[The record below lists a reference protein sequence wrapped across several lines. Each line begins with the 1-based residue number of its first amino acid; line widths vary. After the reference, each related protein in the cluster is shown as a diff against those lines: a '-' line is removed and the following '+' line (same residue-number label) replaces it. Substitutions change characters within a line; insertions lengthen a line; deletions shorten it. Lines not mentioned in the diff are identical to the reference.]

1 MQSRLKQLCI
11 YLPAVLIALFLSA
24 CENDINKV
32 KAIAAADATK
42 PIQRTTGV
50 IMTISDNA
58 IVKAQLTSPLL
69 IEYATKKDPY
79 QIMPKGVKVV
89 LYNDSLK
96 IDATITADTGYYYAD
111 KGMVHFKKNVVAT
124 RKDGA
129 TYKSEELIW
138 DINKKLAYSNQK
150 VVMAK
155 PNGDIMNATSFTS
168 DDKLLHP
175 IFQNATGAI
184 QMNGDLTQ

>member
-1 MQSRLKQLCI
+1 MQNRLKQLCM
-11 YLPAVLIALFLSA
+11 YLPAVLTVLLLSA

-50 IMTISDNA
+50 TMTISDNA
-58 IVKAQLTSPLL
+58 IVKAQLISPLL

-79 QIMPKGVKVV
+79 QVMPKGVKVL
-89 LYNDSLK
+89 LYNDSLTV
-96 IDATITADTGYYYAD
+96 DATITADTGYYYAD
-111 KGMVHFKKNVVAT
+111 KSLVRFKKNVVAT
-124 RKDGA
+124 KKDGS
-129 TYKSEELIW
+129 TYKSEELVW
-138 DINKKLAYSNQK
+138 DINKKQAYSNQK
-150 VVMAK
+150 VVMTK
-155 PNGDIMNATSFTS
+155 PNGDVMNATSFVS

>member
-1 MQSRLKQLCI
+1 MQNRLKQLCI
-11 YLPAVLIALFLSA
+11 YLPAVLTALLLSA

-50 IMTISDNA
+50 VMTISDNA
-58 IVKAQLTSPLL
+58 VVKAQLISPLL

-79 QIMPKGVKVV
+79 RIMPNGVKVV

-96 IDATITADTGYYYAD
+96 TDGNIIADTGYYYED
-111 KGMVHFKKNVVAT
+111 KSLVVFKKNVVAT
-124 RKDGA
+124 KRDGS
-129 TYKSEELIW
+129 TYKSEELVW
-138 DINKKLAYSNQK
+138 DVNKKQYYSNQK
-150 VVMAK
+150 VVITK
-155 PNGDIMNATSFTS
+155 PNGDVMNATSFVS

-175 IFQNATGAI
+175 VFQNSTGVI

>member
-1 MQSRLKQLCI
+1 MQNRIKQLCI
-11 YLPAVLIALFLSA
+11 YLPAVLTALLLSA

-50 IMTISDNA
+50 TMTISDNA
-58 IVKAQLTSPLL
+58 VVKAQLISPLL

-79 QIMPKGVKVV
+79 RVMPNGVKVI

-96 IDATITADTGYYYAD
+96 TDGNIIADTGYYYED
-111 KGMVHFKKNVVAT
+111 KSLVVFKKNVVAT
-124 RKDGA
+124 KKDGS
-129 TYKSEELIW
+129 TYKSEELVW
-138 DINKKLAYSNQK
+138 DVNKKQYYSNQK
-150 VVMAK
+150 VVITK
-155 PNGDIMNATSFTS
+155 PNGDVMNASSFVS

-175 IFQNATGAI
+175 VFQNSTGVI

>member
-1 MQSRLKQLCI
+1 M
-11 YLPAVLIALFLSA
+11 YLPAVLTVLLLLSA

-42 PIQRTTGV
+42 PIQRTKGV
-50 IMTISDNA
+50 VMTISDNA
-58 IVKAQLTSPLL
+58 IVKAQLISPLL
-69 IEYATKKDPY
+69 IEYATKKNPY
-79 QIMPKGVKVV
+79 QVMPKGVKVI

-96 IDATITADTGYYYAD
+96 ADANIIADTGYYYPE
-111 KGMVHFKKNVVAT
+111 KSMVVFKKNVVAT

-138 DINKKLAYSNQK
+138 DINKKQAYSNQK
-150 VVMAK
+150 VVMTK
-155 PNGDIMNATSFTS
+155 LNGDVMNATSFVT

-175 IFQNATGAI
+175 VFQNATGAI
-184 QMNGDLTQ
+184 QMNGDLSQ

>member
-1 MQSRLKQLCI
+1 MQNRLKQLCI
-11 YLPAVLIALFLSA
+11 YIPAVLTALLLSA

-50 IMTISDNA
+50 TMTISDKG
-58 IVKAQLTSPLL
+58 IVKAQLISPLL
-69 IEYATKKDPY
+69 IEYATKKNPY
-79 QIMPKGVKVV
+79 QVMPNGVRVI
-89 LYNDSLK
+89 LYNDSLTTDGN
-96 IDATITADTGYYYAD
+96 IVADTGYYYAE
-111 KGMVHFKKNVVAT
+111 KSLVVFKKNVVAT

-138 DINKKLAYSNQK
+138 DTGKKQYYSNQR
-150 VVMAK
+150 VVMTK
-155 PNGDIMNATSFTS
+155 PNGDVMNATSFVS

-175 IFQNATGAI
+175 VFQNATGAI

>member
-1 MQSRLKQLCI
+1 MQNRLKQLCI
-11 YLPAVLIALFLSA
+11 YIPAVLTALLLNA

-50 IMTISDNA
+50 TMTISDKG
-58 IVKAQLTSPLL
+58 IVKAQLISPLL
-69 IEYATKKDPY
+69 IEYATKKNPY
-79 QIMPKGVKVV
+79 QVMPNGVRVI
-89 LYNDSLK
+89 LYNDSLTTDGN
-96 IDATITADTGYYYAD
+96 IVADTGYYYTE
-111 KGMVHFKKNVVAT
+111 KSLVVFKKNVVAT

-138 DINKKLAYSNQK
+138 DTAKKQYYSNQK
-150 VVMAK
+150 VVMTK
-155 PNGDIMNATSFTS
+155 PNGDVMNATSFVS

-175 IFQNATGAI
+175 VFQNATGAI

>member
-1 MQSRLKQLCI
+1 MQNRLKQLCI
-11 YLPAVLIALFLSA
+11 YLPAVLTALLLSA

-50 IMTISDNA
+50 TMTISDNA
-58 IVKAQLTSPLL
+58 VVKAQLISPLL

-79 QIMPKGVKVV
+79 RVMPNGVKVI

-96 IDATITADTGYYYAD
+96 TDGNIIADTGYYYED
-111 KGMVHFKKNVVAT
+111 KSLVVFKKNVVAT
-124 RKDGA
+124 KKDGS
-129 TYKSEELIW
+129 TYKSEELVW
-138 DINKKLAYSNQK
+138 DVNKKQYYSNQK
-150 VVMAK
+150 VVITK
-155 PNGDIMNATSFTS
+155 PNGDVMNASSFVS

-175 IFQNATGAI
+175 VFQNSTGVI

>member
-1 MQSRLKQLCI
+1 MQNRLKQLCI
-11 YLPAVLIALFLSA
+11 YLPAVLIALLLSA

-50 IMTISDNA
+50 TMTISDNA

-79 QIMPKGVKVV
+79 QIMPNGVKVV

-96 IDATITADTGYYYAD
+96 IDATIIADTGYYYAD
-111 KGMVHFKKNVVAT
+111 KGMVLFKKNVVAT

-155 PNGDIMNATSFTS
+155 PNGDLMNATSFTS

>member
-1 MQSRLKQLCI
+1 MQNRLKQLCI
-11 YLPAVLIALFLSA
+11 YLPAVLTALLLSA

-58 IVKAQLTSPLL
+58 VVKAQLISPLL

-79 QIMPKGVKVV
+79 RIMPNGVKVV

-96 IDATITADTGYYYAD
+96 TDGNIIADTGYYYED
-111 KGMVHFKKNVVAT
+111 KSLVVFKKNVVAT
-124 RKDGA
+124 KRDGS
-129 TYKSEELIW
+129 TYKSEELVW
-138 DINKKLAYSNQK
+138 DVNKKQYYSNQK
-150 VVMAK
+150 VVITK
-155 PNGDIMNATSFTS
+155 PNGDVMNATSFVS

-175 IFQNATGAI
+175 VFQNSTGVI

>member
-1 MQSRLKQLCI
+1 M
-11 YLPAVLIALFLSA
+11 YLPAVLTALLLSA

-50 IMTISDNA
+50 TMTISDNA
-58 IVKAQLTSPLL
+58 VVKAQLISPLL

-79 QIMPKGVKVV
+79 RVMPNGVKVV

-96 IDATITADTGYYYAD
+96 TDGNIIADTGYYYED
-111 KGMVHFKKNVVAT
+111 KGLVVFKKNVVAT
-124 RKDGA
+124 KKDGS

-138 DINKKLAYSNQK
+138 DVNKKQYYSNQK
-150 VVMAK
+150 VVITK
-155 PNGDIMNATSFTS
+155 PNGDVMNASSFVS

-175 IFQNATGAI
+175 VFQNSTGVI
-184 QMNGDLTQ
+184 QMNGDLTK